1 MLRFVLYSSLF
12 AATLGYRLFEYTG
25 ERCTGSNVGLHRLA
39 GPSGCAQ
46 LNDGVASSLL
56 VKIDN
61 VHDDLYQVNVYE
73 NEDCTGSIVG
83 AIANTNG
90 CLNLH
95 VFNTVGKSVEVV
107 SVSKKRNTSDIGGFE
122 TDSLYNLDEG
132 IDGEIQVPIMHGG
145 FSTAEKSY
153 HSEDGTYLDEAFDLW
168 IPHEVDRHSMI
179 KDLWFHKLD
188 EEGPSNY
195 LNDTSL
201 HVHDAR
207 QLEWAYCNFQAACMG
222 AVNLG
227 GRLTNAAYARGL
239 MHYIG
244 NLEWKDYLKA
254 VNFIVGHTANGITI
268 ISSLHTAGSGSPEQ
282 KCETNK
288 TTRELAGDL
297 VNSIGKDDVTNIVW
311 VIKDENGKEWELGLR
326 ARALGTSNNN
336 NCGACALCL

>member
-1 MLRFVLYSSLF
+1 MHRFFLYLSLF
-12 AATLGYRLFEYTG
+12 TATLGYRLFEYTG

-39 GPSGCAQ
+39 GPSACAQ
-46 LNDGVASSLL
+46 LNKGVASSLL

-73 NEDCTGSIVG
+73 NKDCTGSIVG

-95 VFNTVGKSVEVV
+95 IFSAVGKSVQVV
-107 SVSKKRNTSDIGGFE
+107 PVSKKRNTSNIRGFE

-145 FSTAEKSY
+145 FSPAQKSY

-168 IPHEVDRHSMI
+168 IPHE
-179 KDLWFHKLD
+179 
-188 EEGPSNY
+188 
-195 LNDTSL
+195 
-201 HVHDAR
+201 
-207 QLEWAYCNFQAACMG
+207 AYCNFQAVCMG
-222 AVNLG
+222 AVDLG
-227 GRLTNAAYARGL
+227 GRFSNSAFARGV

-244 NLEWKDYLKA
+244 NSGWKDYLKL
-254 VNFIVGHTANGITI
+254 VNFVVGHTANGITI
-268 ISSLHTAGSGSPEQ
+268 ISSIHTAGSGSPEQ

-288 TTRELAGDL
+288 TTRQLAGDL
-297 VNSIGKDDVTNIVW
+297 VNSAGTDGVTNVVW
-311 VIKDENGKEWELGLR
+311 LIKDENGKEWELALR
-326 ARALGTSNNN
+326 ARPLGASNNN